1 MADFVSPW
9 IILNDCVSHS
19 PYIHGLMNIGLRA
32 KHIIIITYLFS
43 FTTDIQW
50 RTVFFSFLFFLSFF
64 FFFFLGGE
72 GGDLRRGGGG
82 GGRD

>member
-1 MADFVSPW
+1 MADFVSAW

-50 RTVFFSFLFFLSFF
+50 RTVFFSFLFFFL
-64 FFFFLGGE
+64 FFLGGVK

-82 GGRD
+82 GGRG